1 MDMEFLAHRGHWQ
14 ERRDANT
21 PGAFARAWSGGFGIE
36 TDLRD
41 RDGGVVISHDPPVAA
56 AMTLE
61 ALFGD
66 YAAKGGQTT
75 LALNIKSD
83 GLQRA
88 IMDAVARHRIKN
100 YFVFDM
106 SVPDSL
112 HFLRAGQPVFVRLS
126 EYEAESPLLDR
137 AAGVWLDAFEEEW
150 WTLDT
155 IRSLTGRGKSVAI
168 VSPELH
174 GRAHA
179 QLWHRLRDLEPAASA
194 RVLLCTDFPD
204 AASKVFSG

>member
-1 MDMEFLAHRGHWQ
+1 MEFLAHRGHWRQ
-14 ERRDANT
+14 RQDANT
-21 PGAFARAWSGGFGIE
+21 QQAFGRAWAGGFGIE

-41 RDGGVVISHDPPVAA
+41 HDGGVVISHDPPISGVMALKTLFEGYVAN
-56 AMTLE
+56 
-61 ALFGD
+61 
-66 YAAKGGQTT
+66 GGKTT

-83 GLQRA
+83 GLHQA
-88 IMDAVARHRIKN
+88 VKDAAAKHRIEQ

-112 HFLRAGQPVFVRLS
+112 HYLRAGQPVFVRLS
-126 EYEAESPLLDR
+126 EYEAETALLER
-137 AAGVWLDAFEEEW
+137 AAGIWLDAFDGEW
-150 WTLDT
+150 WSLDT
-155 IRSLTGRGKSVAI
+155 IRALTRRGKSVAI

-179 QLWHRLRDLEPAASA
+179 ALWQNLNDLEPAASE

-204 AASKVFSG
+204 EAAKAIRAS